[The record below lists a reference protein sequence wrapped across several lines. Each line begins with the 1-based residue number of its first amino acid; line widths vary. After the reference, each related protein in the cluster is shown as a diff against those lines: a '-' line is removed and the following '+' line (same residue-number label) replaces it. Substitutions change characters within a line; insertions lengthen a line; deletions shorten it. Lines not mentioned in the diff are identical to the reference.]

1 MAVRR
6 IIVVGL
12 GSIGR
17 RHARLLGKRGDISVE
32 VCEPNPKCLEVL
44 EGDMGRPLPRHGSYE
59 EAVASRPEMMLIA
72 TPHQLHAH
80 QTVAALEAG
89 CHVLCEKPMS
99 DSLAGAQQMADAAR
113 RCNRCLSI
121 GFTLHFHPVM
131 QRLKTILKSNVLG
144 ELLHVHA
151 HVGTYITLLNSGSSF
166 QATLEGALLMDYAH
180 QPDLFQW
187 WLARA
192 PKGVYMWGVRG
203 GTLEKMSTPNVAC
216 LTIDYEG
223 PLVATIHLNYVQMP
237 DRHEYEVVGDRGWLH
252 YDLGAGVLRV
262 GMRET
267 RTVTEEKFVVE
278 RDPMYEAE
286 HQAFFDAVDG
296 RRAVESPGVE
306 AMQSTQ
312 LIDAALRSWREGRR
326 VELP

>member
-1 MAVRR
+1 
-6 IIVVGL
+6 
-12 GSIGR
+12 
-17 RHARLLGKRGDISVE
+17 VE
-32 VCEPNPKCLEVL
+32 VCEPNEKSLEVL
-44 EGDMGRPLPRHGSYE
+44 AGEMGRPLLRHRSFE
-59 EAVASRPEMMLIA
+59 EAVASHPEMMLIA
-72 TPHQLHAH
+72 TPPQLHAA
-80 QTVAALEAG
+80 QTVAALQAG

-99 DSLAGAQQMADAAR
+99 DSSEGAQQMTDAAHR
-113 RCNRCLSI
+113 FNRCLSI
-121 GFTLHFHPVM
+121 GFTMHFHPMM
-131 QRLKTILKSNVLG
+131 QRLKAILNSQVLG

-166 QATLEGALLMDYAH
+166 QATLEGALLMDYTH

-187 WLARA
+187 WLGQA
-192 PKGVYMWGVRG
+192 PRGVYMRGFRG

-216 LTIDYEG
+216 LTMDYAG
-223 PLVATIHLNYVQMP
+223 SLIATIHLNYVQMP

-296 RRAVESPGVE
+296 RRAVESPGIE
-306 AMQSTQ
+306 AMQSTRV
-312 LIDAALRSWREGRR
+312 IDAALRSWREGRR